1 MSDRIEREAVVEDRI
16 LMVMSELHDVM
27 SVEDRTEVRQYM
39 YEADYDMAVRI
50 LLTILIEIMA
60 RVSDQ
65 ANEVVDIGREVRRI
79 DNPMEGK

>member
-1 MSDRIEREAVVEDRI
+1 MSDGIEREAAVENRI

-27 SVEDRTEVRQYM
+27 SDEDRTEVRQHM

-50 LLTILIEIMA
+50 LLTILVDIMA

-65 ANEVVDIGREVRRI
+65 ANEAVAIGHEVRRI
-79 DNPMEGK
+79 DDPMEG